1 GLANDRE
8 PGIGRRQ
15 PPRGPHRHRFT
26 GSLGLI
32 SQVPVPELRVIT
44 MGVEERMGPVRLGD
58 VGFWDWRCQ
67 QPVVGLA
74 GELQYPTRHRHGDP
88 VGGELSYERVGTIDQ
103 QASPA
108 TDTPRPDAELRSPAQ
123 ADDCADASLVV
134 RRTRCWFGGGNVCRF
149 GQTIGDG
156 CFVDAGGPGR
166 LGCCCFFVA
175 NQKHTDTSWEIFQV
189 GLWRGG
195 YTYRLTF
202 GQARSDVTQPL
213 HSPLLPIE

>member
-1 GLANDRE
+1 
-8 PGIGRRQ
+8 
-15 PPRGPHRHRFT
+15 GPHRHRFT

-134 RRTRCWFGGGNVCRF
+134 RRTRCWCCRVCCRHRCLLGAAISRWCLRGRRSPWRSGRSWSSRRDSKPHGHLMATLSGRAVAWCLSF
-149 GQTIGDG
+149 QTY
-156 CFVDAGGPGR
+156 
-166 LGCCCFFVA
+166 L
-175 NQKHTDTSWEIFQV
+175 
-189 GLWRGG
+189 
-195 YTYRLTF
+195 
-202 GQARSDVTQPL
+202 
-213 HSPLLPIE
+213 